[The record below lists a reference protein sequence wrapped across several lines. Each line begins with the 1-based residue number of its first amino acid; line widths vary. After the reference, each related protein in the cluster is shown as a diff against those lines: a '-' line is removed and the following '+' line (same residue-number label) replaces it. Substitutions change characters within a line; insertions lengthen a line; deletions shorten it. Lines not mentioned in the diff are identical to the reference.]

1 MDDFIRQLR
10 DDHKEFDKGSL
21 EGFFGHEPFDLF
33 EKWYAEAFETG
44 QSEPNACVLATV
56 NTVNQPSSRII
67 YLKELIDNQFVF
79 YTNYQ
84 SHKGKDLARNPKAS
98 LLFFWPGLQRQIRI
112 EGACE
117 KVQESVSDAYFQS
130 RPRASQIGAWASHQ
144 SDELDERTDLEMRFE
159 MYADKFTGNIPRP
172 PHWGGYALV
181 PTLIEFWQGRPS
193 RLHDRIVYELVD
205 NHWKIYRKNP

>member
-117 KVQESVSDAYFQS
+117 KVQESISDAYFQS

>member
-44 QSEPNACVLATV
+44 QPEPNSCVLATV

-193 RLHDRIVYELVD
+193 RLHDRIVYELID
-205 NHWKIYRKNP
+205 NDWEKYRKNP

>member
-112 EGACE
+112 EGVCE

-181 PTLIEFWQGRPS
+181 PSLIEFWQGRPS
-193 RLHDRIVYELVD
+193 RLHDRIVYEWVD
-205 NHWKIYRKNP
+205 KHWKIYRKNP

>member
-1 MDDFIRQLR
+1 
-10 DDHKEFDKGSL
+10 
-21 EGFFGHEPFDLF
+21 
-33 EKWYAEAFETG
+33 
-44 QSEPNACVLATV
+44 
-56 NTVNQPSSRII
+56 
-67 YLKELIDNQFVF
+67 LIDNQFVF
-79 YTNYQ
+79 YSNYQ

-112 EGACE
+112 EGVCE

-193 RLHDRIVYELVD
+193 RLHDRIVYELID
-205 NHWKIYRKNP
+205 KHWKIYRKNP